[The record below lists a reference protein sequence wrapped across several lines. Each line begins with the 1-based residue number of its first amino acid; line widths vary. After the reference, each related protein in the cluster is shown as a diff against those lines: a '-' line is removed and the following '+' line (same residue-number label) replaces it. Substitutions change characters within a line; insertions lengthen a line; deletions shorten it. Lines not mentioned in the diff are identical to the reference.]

1 MGRRNGY
8 TSCKI
13 CHGNFD
19 NKDIGKVQKT
29 FKILRYFSLGAQ
41 KCVIGLLLLSA
52 FGVYQPVMSFA
63 GSANS
68 TVWKN
73 LEPGLDMGIFTAPKK
88 SAFGDSLIRI
98 LRADTQFFSLKLL
111 NSSALT
117 PPKRHSVKKWA
128 NQSSLVA
135 AINASM
141 YQKNQVSSV
150 SYMKTGKHVNS
161 TWVSKDKTVLAFDP
175 AEKNMPTVRII
186 DRECD
191 DFSALR
197 KQYATLVQSIR
208 MVSCKGENVWA
219 PQDRMW
225 STAAIGTDSR
235 GRVLFIHVRSPYPTH
250 ELINMLLQLPID
262 LKRAMYVEGGADAQL
277 YINTGKVEH
286 EFIGSYSTGS
296 REHDENTFSRPVPNV
311 LGLVRLK
318 K

>member
-1 MGRRNGY
+1 VL
-8 TSCKI
+8 KI
-13 CHGNFD
+13 
-19 NKDIGKVQKT
+19 
-29 FKILRYFSLGAQ
+29 FKILRYFSPETQ
-41 KCVIGLLLLSA
+41 KYVIGLLLLAA
-52 FGVYQPVMSFA
+52 FGVNQPVMSFA
-63 GSANS
+63 DSINSSA
-68 TVWKN
+68 WEN
-73 LEPGLDMGIFTAPKK
+73 LEPGLDFGIFKAPKK
-88 SAFGDSLIRI
+88 SAFGDSLIRV
-98 LRADTQFFSLKLL
+98 LRADTRFFALKLL

-117 PPKRHSVKKWA
+117 HPKRHSVKKWV
-128 NQSSLVA
+128 NQNALVA

-150 SYMKTGKHVNS
+150 SYMKTGKHVNN
-161 TWVSKDKTVLAFDP
+161 TWVSKDKTFLAFDP
-175 AEKNMPTVRII
+175 TEKNISTVKII
-186 DRECD
+186 DRECE

-197 KQYATLVQSIR
+197 KQYETLIQSIR

-219 PQDRMW
+219 PQKRMW
-225 STAAIGTDSR
+225 STAAIGTDHQ

-296 REHDENTFSRPVPNV
+296 REHDENTFSRPVPNI

>member
-1 MGRRNGY
+1 MTILPANFVMG
-8 TSCKI
+8 SLDK
-13 CHGNFD
+13 
-19 NKDIGKVQKT
+19 KDMGKVQKI
-29 FKILRYFSLGAQ
+29 FNILRYFSSEAP
-41 KCVIGLLLLSA
+41 KCVIGLLLLSV
-52 FGVYQPVMSFA
+52 FGVYQPEMSFA
-63 GSANS
+63 DSVSS
-68 TVWKN
+68 TVWKK
-73 LEPGLDMGIFTAPKK
+73 LEPGLDLGIFKAPKK
-88 SAFGDSLIRI
+88 SAFGDSLIRV
-98 LRADTQFFSLKLL
+98 LRADTRFFALKLL
-111 NSSALT
+111 NSSTLT

-128 NQSSLVA
+128 NQNSLVA

-141 YQKNQVSSV
+141 YQRNQVSSV

-161 TWVSKDKTVLAFDP
+161 TWLSKDKTVLAFDP
-175 AEKNMPTVRII
+175 TEKNMPLVRII
-186 DRECD
+186 DRECE
-191 DFSALR
+191 DFSTLR

-219 PQDRMW
+219 PQNKMW
-225 STAAIGTDSR
+225 STAAVGTDHQ
-235 GRVLFIHVRSPYPTH
+235 GRILFIHARSPYPTH
-250 ELINMLLQLPID
+250 ELINMLLQLPIE

>member
-1 MGRRNGY
+1 MG
-8 TSCKI
+8 KE
-13 CHGNFD
+13 
-19 NKDIGKVQKT
+19 QKT
-29 FKILRYFSLGAQ
+29 FKFLRCFSPETR

-52 FGVYQPVMSFA
+52 FGIFQPAMSFA
-63 GSANS
+63 GSEGS

-73 LEPGLDMGIFTAPKK
+73 LEPGLDLGIFKAPKK
-88 SAFGDSLIRI
+88 SDFGDSLIRV
-98 LRADTQFFSLKLL
+98 LRADTRFFALKLL
-111 NSSALT
+111 NSSTLT
-117 PPKRHSVKKWA
+117 PPKRHSVKKWV
-128 NQSSLVA
+128 NQNALVA

-141 YQKNQVSSV
+141 YQRNQVSSV
-150 SYMKTGKHVNS
+150 SYMKTGKHVNN

-175 AEKNMPTVRII
+175 TEKSMSTVRII
-186 DRECD
+186 DRECE

-197 KQYATLVQSIR
+197 KQYATLIQSIR
-208 MVSCKGENVWA
+208 MISCKGENVWA
-219 PQDRMW
+219 PQDKMW
-225 STAAIGTDSR
+225 STAAIGTDQQ

-296 REHDENTFSRPVPNV
+296 REHDENTFSRPVPNI